1 MKVAIVGNN
10 TSDILNARG
19 NLIRAFI
26 KNGHEVIAI
35 GNEDSDM
42 KKIEEFGAKP
52 INIEFDRIS
61 ISILKNLKY
70 INTLTKVL
78 KKEKIDKVL
87 LYTPKPI
94 ICGSIAAKR
103 AKIKNI
109 YSLFAGMGYHYSINT
124 FKSRVIKF
132 VLDIGYRMACKIDT
146 RVIFQNKEDR
156 EELIR
161 KRFVKQE
168 KAFVVDGSGVDMN
181 KFIKTENKIESMDRL
196 KFLMISRGLNVK
208 GIKELSTAAKE
219 VHKKYPNV
227 KFTHIGKIE
236 DTYRDIT
243 LKEKQEYSR
252 EIEFCGK
259 VDNVY
264 DYIKECNVVVLP
276 SYLREGIPRVL
287 LEGLAVGRPIITT
300 NTRGCKETVI
310 NKKNGYLVNVKDSKD
325 LVEKIILMIE
335 SLPEKIKQMS
345 ELSYSIAKE
354 RFDVNIINENMIK
367 IMELNKKI

>member
-1 MKVAIVGNN
+1 MKIAIIGNN

-19 NLIRAFI
+19 NLIKEII
-26 KNGHEVIAI
+26 KNGHKVIAI
-35 GNEDSDM
+35 GNEDSNI
-42 KKIEEFGAKP
+42 KKLEKIGAKA

-61 ISILKNLKY
+61 VSILKNIKY
-70 INTLTKVL
+70 ISTLTKVL

-103 AKIKNI
+103 AKIENI

-124 FKSRVIKF
+124 FRAKIIRF
-132 VLDIGYRMACKIDT
+132 FLNIGYKTACKIDT
-146 RVIFQNKEDR
+146 KVIFQNKEDR

-161 KRFVKQE
+161 KKFITSE

-181 KFIKTENKIESMDRL
+181 KFIKTENKIEEMDRL
-196 KFLMISRGLNVK
+196 RFLMISRGLNVK
-208 GIKELSTAAKE
+208 GIKEYYIVAKE

-243 LKEKQEYSR
+243 LKEMQKYSKD
-252 EIEFCGK
+252 IEFIGK
-259 VDNVY
+259 VDNVF
-264 DYIKECNVVVLP
+264 DYIKNSNVVVLP

-287 LEGLAVGRPIITT
+287 LEGLAVRKT
-300 NTRGCKETVI
+300 NYNNKFKRLQRNSKNKPKWIFSKCKRCKRFRGE
-310 NKKNGYLVNVKDSKD
+310 DSMD
-325 LVEKIILMIE
+325 DR
-335 SLPEKIKQMS
+335 S
-345 ELSYSIAKE
+345 
-354 RFDVNIINENMIK
+354 FT
-367 IMELNKKI
+367 